1 MATAKEAERKTEN
14 KISLNFSI
22 TLEGCDGANPFL
34 LTDLLSNDILP
45 TYLGVILGALIP
57 SCCLLLVINV
67 LQGIC
72 HFTTIH

>member
-14 KISLNFSI
+14 KISLHFSI

-45 TYLGVILGALIP
+45 TYLGVILSVLIENRI
-57 SCCLLLVINV
+57 SLLSTA
-67 LQGIC
+67 C
-72 HFTTIH
+72 D